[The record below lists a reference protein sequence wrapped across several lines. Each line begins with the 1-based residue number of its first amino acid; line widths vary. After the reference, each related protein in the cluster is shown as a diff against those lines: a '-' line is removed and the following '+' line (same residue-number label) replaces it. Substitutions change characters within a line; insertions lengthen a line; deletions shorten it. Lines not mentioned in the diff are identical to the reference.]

1 MPETGLTTPDETG
14 LTKEDGERLEEL
26 VAVVDKGLMSFVAV
40 GNALAEING
49 RHLYRITGHDSFA
62 EFCRDRWY
70 ISRQRAWQ
78 LMNSAGVA
86 KILDQ
91 ENPAT
96 DERPASEAQARV
108 LCKIKQPTLMADVW
122 THSVETAPTDPRGQ
136 LLITAPHIERCRAEM
151 LGETPGNGEPVITVA
166 EPTAKL
172 KDKLGRFVEPKL
184 GEAAVQGKQLAQLRL
199 GVLAQFSSE
208 VEGLADKPG
217 GAYLDQPEIS
227 RLVELLESVVRF
239 AEFYTTCPDCR
250 GDVGNKDCETCGGSG
265 FINRATYTRL
275 TDEQNEWL
283 AS

>member
-1 MPETGLTTPDETG
+1 MPETGLTTPAETG
-14 LTKEDGERLEEL
+14 LTKKDGDRLEEL
-26 VAVVDKGLMSFVAV
+26 VAVVDRGMLSFVAV
-40 GNALAEING
+40 GNALAEINN

-62 EFCRDRWY
+62 EFCRDRWH

-86 KILDQ
+86 TILDQ

-108 LCKIKQPTLMADVW
+108 LSTIKQPTLMADVW
-122 THSVETAPTDPRGQ
+122 THSVETAPVDARGQ
-136 LLITAPHIERCRAEM
+136 LSITAPHIERCRAEM
-151 LGETPGNGEPVITVA
+151 MGETPDNGQPVVKVA
-166 EPTAKL
+166 EPATI
-172 KDKLGRFVEPKL
+172 KDKLGRVVEPNL
-184 GEAAVQGKQLAQLRL
+184 GDAAVQGKHLAQLRL
-199 GVLAQFSSE
+199 GVLAQFSAE

-217 GAYLDQPEIS
+217 GVYLDQPEIR

-250 GDVGNKDCETCGGSG
+250 GDVGHTGCETCGGSG
-265 FINRATYTRL
+265 FINKATFNRL

-283 AS
+283 VS